1 MKFNRTYFLP
11 FFILL
16 TIFVIDKLVCIPDV
30 RESGRRNYKAG
41 QNILLGMPVIWVE
54 NKKIQSSGK
63 KVAVVTGTS
72 RSEPFH
78 EWAEIPV
85 NKSTIKEPV
94 YFETRTA
101 VKASEFLL
109 YYLLIKSMTDSG
121 FKPNVLFLE
130 FSDEMLNE
138 NNIYT
143 YKTKWA
149 ELMLHEN
156 ELIDIYDSM
165 NSEMQR
171 DIIARLLFLG
181 YNYHFKPVLAAKN
194 LLTGNRVTNDTYF
207 IGISSYMNVKR
218 PYKPEDIGYDVS
230 QFPAKEFQERIIDYA
245 ESRKQHFLSR
255 FQISETET
263 NFFKKIVDH
272 AEKHNIPMVIWEPQ
286 IHPYYNDIRHKITKG
301 GIFKQY
307 IQQFVNSNS
316 KNIRHVSLNEGN
328 TKCTTYVDCS
338 HVSPVCVP
346 EIADK
351 LLQIAKEIP
360 NFK

>member
-1 MKFNRTYFLP
+1 MKFNRIYFLP
-11 FFILL
+11 FFILFS
-16 TIFVIDKLVCIPDV
+16 IIIVDKLICIPDV

-41 QNILLGMPVIWVE
+41 QNILLGMPVIWEE

-63 KVAVVTGTS
+63 KVVVVTGTS

-85 NKSTIKEPV
+85 NKSTSNEPV

-109 YYLLIKSMTDSG
+109 YYLLIKSMTDAG
-121 FKPNVLFLE
+121 FKPDVLFLE

-156 ELIDIYDSM
+156 ELMDIYDSM

-181 YNYHFKPVLAAKN
+181 YNYHFKPIVAAKN
-194 LLTGNRVTNDTYF
+194 LITGNRITNDTYF

-218 PYKPEDIGYDVS
+218 PFTPDKAGYEIN
-230 QFPAKEFQERIIDYA
+230 QFPPKEFQERIIDYA
-245 ESRKQHFLSR
+245 QSRKEHFLSR

-263 NFFKKIVDH
+263 KFFKKIVDH

-286 IHPYYNDIRHKITKG
+286 IHPYYQEIRHRITQG
-301 GIFKQY
+301 GIFRQY
-307 IQQFVNSNS
+307 IRQFVDPNS
-316 KNIRHVSLNEGN
+316 KNIRYVSLNEGN
-328 TKCTTYVDCS
+328 TNCKTYVDCS